1 MATATRYLCGS
12 SGFCTEGGRS
22 EIGFDRKGRKERI
35 DKMKKLTKTILASSF
50 ALAVGCVSRID
61 IEQWTLEPCDGAT
74 TAEIARLVEEGA
86 SRDGRVWKNNIP
98 HEERTFSIASRFGV
112 SL

>member
-1 MATATRYLCGS
+1 
-12 SGFCTEGGRS
+12 
-22 EIGFDRKGRKERI
+22 
-35 DKMKKLTKTILASSF
+35 MKKLTKTILVSSL

-86 SRDGRVWKNNIP
+86 SRDGRVWNRNIP
-98 HEERTFSIASRFGV
+98 YEAVRSPSYPDSVFLYNKNVACYRLLRKTVPGVGNLNVNERSEQK
-112 SL
+112 